1 MTIEF
6 DESIEGVEEAEE
18 SFADLLAAYDTGM
31 NEDLQVGDRIEGK
44 IIAIGD
50 DTVFVDTG
58 TKIDGVVERAEL
70 LDEEGNLPCKVGD
83 TLTLY
88 AVSVSANEIRLSR
101 ALSGVGGFEILREAF
116 ENRLP
121 VLGKVRGTCKGGFNV
136 EVMNRRGFCPISQID
151 IRYVEQ
157 PEQYV
162 GESYEFLITRLE
174 ERNIVVSR
182 RDLLNR
188 ELEKTRAEFM
198 ETLSVGSIIEGEVV
212 KLMPYGAFVRIAPGV
227 EGMAHIS
234 ELGWSRVERPE
245 EVLRAGER
253 VKVKVIGVQKADN
266 PRQAKISLSIKQL
279 SSDPWDTV
287 QETVQEGQHLT
298 GRVVRCAPFGVFV
311 EIAPGIEGLV
321 HISEMSYTRRVAK
334 PEDLVAPG
342 DPVSVVVKRVDPEN
356 RRISLSMKDAEG
368 DPWALVGQKYPV
380 GKSVTGTIEKRGPF
394 GFFINLEPGIT
405 GLMPKSKMKAAAD
418 EAALDRL
425 KEGDPIE
432 ATVSEINPAERK
444 ITLLPPAKTV
454 QEEDSWQSFSQSGK
468 GPLGS
473 LGAELEKVLRPKNR
487 A

>member
-6 DESIEGVEEAEE
+6 DEKDEGMEEAEE

-50 DTVFVDTG
+50 DAVFVDTG

-70 LDEEGNLPCKVGD
+70 LDEEGGLTCKVGD

-88 AVSVSANEIRLSR
+88 AVSVSTNEIRLSR
-101 ALSGVGGFEILREAF
+101 ALSGAGGFEILQEAF

-121 VLGKVRGTCKGGFNV
+121 VLGKVRGICKGGFNV
-136 EVMNRRGFCPISQID
+136 EVMNRRAFCPVSQID
-151 IRYVEQ
+151 LRYVEH

-162 GESYEFLITRLE
+162 GEGLEFLITRLE

-182 RDLLNR
+182 RELLNR

-198 ETLSVGSIIEGEVV
+198 ETLEVGAVIEGEVV

-234 ELGWSRVERPE
+234 ELSWSRVEKPE
-245 EVLRAGER
+245 EILRAGER
-253 VKVKVIGVQKADN
+253 LNVKVIAIGRADN
-266 PRQAKISLSIKQL
+266 SRQAKISLSIKQL
-279 SSDPWDTV
+279 SGDPWNHV

-311 EIAPGIEGLV
+311 EIVAGIEGLV

-342 DPVSVVVKRVDPEN
+342 DPVRVVVKRVDPEN

-368 DPWALVGQKYPV
+368 DPWALVDQKYPV
-380 GKSVTGTIEKRGPF
+380 GKIVTGIIEKRGPF
-394 GFFINLEPGIT
+394 GLFINLEPGIT
-405 GLMPKSKMKAAAD
+405 GLMPKSKMKASAD
-418 EAALDRL
+418 DSALDRL
-425 KEGDPIE
+425 KEGEAIE
-432 ATVSEINPAERK
+432 ATVGEINPAERK
-444 ITLLPPAKTV
+444 ITLFPSAKAE

-468 GPLGS
+468 GSFGS
-473 LGAELEKVLRPKNR
+473 LGAELEKALRPKKR